1 LFIINF
7 IVEVSMLAISAVPG
21 LGTGVIGL
29 FGEVGWFGKGI
40 VFILMGFSV
49 VSWAMILLKYQ
60 FLRRAEKES
69 HAFLIFFR
77 KTKNLD
83 DLIKHAESRK
93 FSSLAT
99 LFVEGYREAES
110 IIKSLPDGKVTDE
123 ERPLISQE
131 IERSLKISTQDEIVY
146 MERYLAFLGTTG
158 TVGPLLGLLATVWGI
173 MEAFYGIGLKGAGD
187 IGALAPGLAA
197 ALINTSMGLFVAIPA
212 VIAYNYFAEKIR
224 GIATRMDSFSMEFLS
239 FIERNLL
246 RRKT

>member
-1 LFIINF
+1 M
-7 IVEVSMLAISAVPG
+7 EVTMLAISAMPTV
-21 LGTGVIGL
+21 GTGVVGL
-29 FGEVGWFGKGI
+29 FGEVTWFGKVI

-60 FLRRAEKES
+60 FLRRSEKES
-69 HAFLIFFR
+69 HVFLMEFR
-77 KTKNLD
+77 KTKKIEVLFKLAD
-83 DLIKHAESRK
+83 EKKYSP
-93 FSSLAT
+93 LAT
-99 LFVEGYREAES
+99 LFVEGYQKAES
-110 IIKSLPDGKVTDE
+110 IITTLPNGLVTAE

-131 IERSLKISTQDEIVY
+131 IERSLKINTQDEIVY

-212 VIAYNYFAEKIR
+212 VIAYNYFSEKIR

-239 FIERNLL
+239 FIERNLF
-246 RRKT
+246 RGKP